1 MGSGNLALDAGL
13 AIDGGNVC
21 LEATERAGARQEK
34 FWNVTFDNNLIAM

>member
-1 MGSGNLALDAGL
+1 MGTWLRMLDW

-21 LEATERAGARQEK
+21 LEAIERAGARQEK